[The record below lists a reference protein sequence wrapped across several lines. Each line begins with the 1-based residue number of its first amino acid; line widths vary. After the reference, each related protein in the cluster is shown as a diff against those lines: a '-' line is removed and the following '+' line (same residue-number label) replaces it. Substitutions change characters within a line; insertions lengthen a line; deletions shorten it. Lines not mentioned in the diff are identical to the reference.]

1 MPIKYASS
9 GIRIDANEASHRK
22 SIAPMLLDKDELI
35 ATIFEVQHSMALE
48 GQAIS
53 ESDLY
58 TFIDESLIR
67 HFVQSQ
73 QLP

>member
-1 MPIKYASS
+1 
-9 GIRIDANEASHRK
+9 
-22 SIAPMLLDKDELI
+22 MLLDKDELI